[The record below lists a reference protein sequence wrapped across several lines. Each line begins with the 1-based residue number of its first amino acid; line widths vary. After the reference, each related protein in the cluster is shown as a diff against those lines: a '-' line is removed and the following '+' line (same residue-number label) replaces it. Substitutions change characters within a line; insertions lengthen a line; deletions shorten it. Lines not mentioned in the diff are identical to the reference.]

1 MNQEGFQKM
10 AFISNQ
16 ELKKVKDGLHHV
28 DLFGLPEDGKLSEYH
43 ETDKYRL
50 YLEHWLHRYP
60 WEWFLSLGLEN
71 GNYER
76 PLRRFFRDLQK
87 KEKIQVAYTGVY
99 NALPSPHLHI
109 LALGYSNKTRKR
121 LAHVNTWIWEW
132 SWRGITQKSSDI
144 QRVTSDGAAGYIA
157 FQNTP
162 QSNFELVTPY
172 NRKLLMKK
180 EKDGM
185 LAVLS

>member
-50 YLEHWLHRYP
+50 YLEHWLHRYH

-99 NALPSPHLHI
+99 NALPSHHLHI

-121 LAHVNTWIWEW
+121 LDHVNTWIWEW
-132 SWRGITQKSSDI
+132 AWRGTTHKSSDI
-144 QRVTSDGAAGYIA
+144 KRVTSDGAAGYIA
-157 FQNTP
+157 FRNTP

-172 NRKLLMKK
+172 NRKLLKKK